1 MSLNSIVEMVVTHEP
16 VTPDVFLLSTICV
29 ICENLDNI
37 GHSNDILY
45 GLPRVRSNGYV
56 DDEMKESRLQELK
69 DQLVGANEDTTEL
82 QAEIEELEQRITELT
97 SFGSR
102 TSFHTRSTGG

>member
-1 MSLNSIVEMVVTHEP
+1 MVGGAVVIVF
-16 VTPDVFLLSTICV
+16 DKI
-29 ICENLDNI
+29 DNI

-45 GLPRVRSNGYV
+45 GLPRVRLNGYV
-56 DDEMKESRLQELK
+56 DDEMKERRLQELK
-69 DQLVGANEDTTEL
+69 DQLVGADEDTTDL

-102 TSFHTRSTGG
+102 TSFHTRSIGG